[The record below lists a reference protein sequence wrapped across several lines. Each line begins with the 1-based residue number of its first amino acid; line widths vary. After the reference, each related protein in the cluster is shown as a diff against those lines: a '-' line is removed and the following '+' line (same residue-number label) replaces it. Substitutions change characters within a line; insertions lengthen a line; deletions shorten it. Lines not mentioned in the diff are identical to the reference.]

1 VVLSVAL
8 PIGRIYTTRLA
19 GVKLY
24 GFKRNLTTSAQ
35 ARVSHVKLLIFTRF
49 TLIKQMLERL
59 ISPRFH

>member
-8 PIGRIYTTRLA
+8 PIGRIYTTRRA

-49 TLIKQMLERL
+49 TLIMHMGKTL
-59 ISPRFH
+59 IFPRFD